1 MPLTPSLHPPLAAKN
16 KRGTEEEKKEVSFLY
31 PISDNN
37 DKENNKEGNQQK
49 TKKKQKEQ
57 KQKARNEH

>member
-1 MPLTPSLHPPLAAKN
+1 LPLTPSLHPPLAAKN

-49 TKKKQKEQ
+49 TNKKKRTKT
-57 KQKARNEH
+57 KSKK